1 MGSRDILGTL
11 EDDRACPR
19 SLSATLFTVEVDM
32 RTNDTGFRRF
42 IKRGA
47 ILAVLVAPLALGACA
62 ETLGAGAGAYAGN
75 QFGKGSGKTAATI
88 GGAVGGAI
96 IGHEIAK

>member
-1 MGSRDILGTL
+1 MRESDPESRRTLRKAAITAFLLLPLG
-11 EDDRACPR
+11 
-19 SLSATLFTVEVDM
+19 
-32 RTNDTGFRRF
+32 
-42 IKRGA
+42 
-47 ILAVLVAPLALGACA
+47 LGACA
-62 ETLGAGAGAYAGN
+62 ETVGAGAGALAGN